1 MKLIKELLMSSNYW
15 VLNKTIVKEF
25 GIETAFLLSNFA
37 EAEKMM
43 KDKNGWFYQT
53 ADTVESMTGLN
64 RYKQDKAIDQLLEIF
79 VLEKDVRGMPAKRY
93 FKINYEVMSKLV
105 CKPSTNKNVS
115 VEQTSMQED
124 DKLVCKPSTT
134 NKESTNKQSN
144 KKSTINV
151 STISDVGN
159 VKEHYD
165 SKENLPGYRSI
176 TQARTKHINARL
188 KDYSLETVKEVL
200 DMADESTFLTDNL
213 TAEDGKWYNFDW
225 IFNPNNFIKILE
237 GNYSWSNKKQSK
249 VNYKDVYDDIPEG
262 F

>member
-1 MKLIKELLMSSNYW
+1 MSIIRVKKNKNYTVMSNNHLRDERLSW
-15 VLNKTIVKEF
+15 KAK
-25 GIETAFLLSNFA
+25 GILSYLLSLPDDWKLYQSELKKHATDGKTSMTSGFDELIELGYISKKRERREDGTFA
-37 EAEKMM
+37 EM
-43 KDKNGWFYQT
+43 KYTVYEHGVIKPCYGKPDIGESDIGKQASTKYLPNKVLTKPNTNNTQVDENNDMVDK
-53 ADTVESMTGLN
+53 
-64 RYKQDKAIDQLLEIF
+64 I
-79 VLEKDVRGMPAKRY
+79 
-93 FKINYEVMSKLV
+93 
-105 CKPSTNKNVS
+105 
-115 VEQTSMQED
+115 
-124 DKLVCKPSTT
+124 
-134 NKESTNKQSN
+134 
-144 KKSTINV
+144 
-151 STISDVGN
+151 
-159 VKEHYD
+159 KEHYD